1 MKTSAAEV
9 LVTKGAATE
18 TLASGNITRK
28 ESVKHLRLAD
38 NTPTDYPDEQNPFA
52 SDFEEKKPEETR
64 KPISKIL
71 PPKLDIVKL
80 PEPVVTKAE
89 INVKK
94 EVEESAKSTEYV
106 TVYTK
111 EQETKDELSPA
122 EAADLNR
129 ATKAIVTYYDD
140 GNNLINQY
148 NLVKNDQTDK
158 LDNFLNTTALETNNI
173 IDQTNNTSDIQFID
187 DENSFELVDPETAS
201 NLEALCRTN
210 ETEIKESLNYLAETY
225 YKNDFERFFSDPAAA
240 YDAEVASFQFRHTA
254 ETRGSCKSTLTNHT
268 NSTGKQR
275 KLK

>member
-1 MKTSAAEV
+1 
-9 LVTKGAATE
+9 
-18 TLASGNITRK
+18 
-28 ESVKHLRLAD
+28 
-38 NTPTDYPDEQNPFA
+38 
-52 SDFEEKKPEETR
+52 
-64 KPISKIL
+64 
-71 PPKLDIVKL
+71 LDIVKL